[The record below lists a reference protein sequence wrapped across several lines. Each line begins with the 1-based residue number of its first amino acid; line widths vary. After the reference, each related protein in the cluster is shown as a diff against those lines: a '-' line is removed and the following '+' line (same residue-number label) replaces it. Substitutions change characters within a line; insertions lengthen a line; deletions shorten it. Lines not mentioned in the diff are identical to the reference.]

1 MSWAERYGLW
11 RSWLMYYGKPF
22 NRRRLK
28 GFYSG
33 FIGKGDLVFDIGAH
47 LGNRSEAWL
56 ALGARVIAAEPQP
69 ICVQYLQKRFLSNE
83 HFYLLKAVVGAEAGT
98 TIFNISARSPTISTA
113 RQLDWQYSI
122 NQYSWKPSTWDKQ
135 LQVQV
140 VTLDMMI
147 QDYGMPSFCKI
158 DTEGF
163 EWEVIQGLNHAIET
177 ISLEYLAFDLERIIR
192 CLKKLNTLGS
202 YHCNFSP
209 GESQRW
215 MYSQWVPVNEF
226 TNILE
231 HSPFPHRFGD
241 IYLTMNKNI
250 IESS

>member
-1 MSWAERYGLW
+1 
-11 RSWLMYYGKPF
+11 MYYGKPF

-122 NQYSWKPSTWDKQ
+122 NQYSW
-135 LQVQV
+135 
-140 VTLDMMI
+140 
-147 QDYGMPSFCKI
+147 MPSFCKI

>member
-1 MSWAERYGLW
+1 M
-11 RSWLMYYGKPF
+11 
-22 NRRRLK
+22 
-28 GFYSG
+28 
-33 FIGKGDLVFDIGAH
+33 
-47 LGNRSEAWL
+47 
-56 ALGARVIAAEPQP
+56 
-69 ICVQYLQKRFLSNE
+69 
-83 HFYLLKAVVGAEAGT
+83 VGAEAGT

-192 CLKKLNTLGS
+192 CLKN
-202 YHCNFSP
+202 
-209 GESQRW
+209 
-215 MYSQWVPVNEF
+215 
-226 TNILE
+226 
-231 HSPFPHRFGD
+231 
-241 IYLTMNKNI
+241 
-250 IESS
+250 